1 MPLYVSE
8 AGTPNA
14 PSLVFLHG
22 IGTSGWMWERQVAAL
37 AGFHCLTVDL
47 PGHGKSNRKPWVS
60 LADTAGQVAALIR
73 GRATAGRAHVV
84 GLSLGGY
91 VALSLLEG
99 HAGVLDRAVIS
110 GVTAAPMP
118 NRVLLPVQLG
128 LMSLLMKRRWY
139 MSLQA
144 RSAGLPP
151 DMKAAFIEALLAM
164 SMKAYRRIW
173 QEGVQYRVSP
183 GLRHVTTP
191 TLITAGS
198 RESEII
204 RQAVG
209 TISSMMPNAEG
220 RLAPE
225 LGHGWNIEA
234 PDLFSTMVRAW
245 ITGTPLP
252 ERLEV
257 VHGTCV

>member
-1 MPLYVSE
+1 MSLYISE
-8 AGTPNA
+8 AGTPNE
-14 PSLVFLHG
+14 PSVVFLHG

-37 AGFHCLTVDL
+37 ADFHCLTVDL
-47 PGHGKSNRKPWVS
+47 PGHGKSNHEPWVS

-73 GRATAGRAHVV
+73 ARATAGRAHVV

-91 VALSLLEG
+91 VALSLLDRY
-99 HAGVLDRAVIS
+99 AGVLDRVVIS
-110 GVTAAPMP
+110 GVTAVPMP
-118 NRVLLPVQLG
+118 NRGLLPAQLG
-128 LMSLLMKRRWY
+128 LMSLMMKRRWY
-139 MSLQA
+139 VALQA

-151 DMKAAFIEALLAM
+151 DMQAAFTEALLAM
-164 SMKAYRRIW
+164 SMQAYRRIW
-173 QEGVQYRVSP
+173 KEAVQFRVP
-183 GLRHVTTP
+183 PALHQVAVP

-204 RQAVG
+204 REAVG
-209 TISSMMPNAEG
+209 AISSMIPNAQG
-220 RLAPE
+220 RLAPG

-245 ITGTPLP
+245 ITGAPLP

-257 VHGTCV
+257 VQGG